1 MLRDWHGD
9 DAILRL
15 LNSSCG
21 SLMPLIN
28 LTYVRRGGGRPL
40 LDASSAVNY
49 KTLRYNAMRNILN
62 TLIVSTLLSSGRK
75 RDERRR
81 RRSFKEKRLEIL

>member
-9 DAILRL
+9 DAILWL

-62 TLIVSTLLSSGRK
+62 TLIVSTLSSGGR
-75 RDERRR
+75 
-81 RRSFKEKRLEIL
+81 EKGREEKKTIF

>member
-40 LDASSAVNY
+40 LDVRIECRELQN
-49 KTLRYNAMRNILN
+49 
-62 TLIVSTLLSSGRK
+62 
-75 RDERRR
+75 
-81 RRSFKEKRLEIL
+81 LEV